1 MISFRLRGKSRC
13 CIMSIINMKYC
24 NCAEVCIRLFRKES
38 IMINKQTVAN
48 KIENHPYRNSL
59 LAIADLLNEHGIQT
73 KPFILK
79 DINELNA
86 IDNSFIAQVS
96 LNNNTYFCFILDITG
111 EYLIWYNPL
120 SLKKEK
126 IKKKYFIEIHTGP
139 ILLYSVDKIINEED
153 YSYKSK
159 AYKVKELIDK
169 IPFLAAVILI
179 LLLLIFIYTGKL
191 TNINHI
197 LYIIGLLG
205 GVLISFSIVRYENGH
220 DSFLSKK
227 LCHIGPKVDCFSVLH
242 SKASNIFGIEWSKIG
257 FAYFTGILSLVIINC
272 EDEYIFHHAAIFN
285 LIALPYIVYS
295 LYTQIFKVKR
305 VCLMCITI
313 IVILLYLITISIT
326 GNTDNSMHIDSNIL
340 VKDFLLYTFYSLIA
354 LWSVNIHTVLSDT
367 EKKNKYNQTLINEL
381 KYNKHVFKSLLEQG
395 TKIEEIP
402 SDLTINIGNPIG
414 NTRILKICNPY
425 CIHCS
430 MSHKELE
437 KIIDSSEIYFQI
449 LFAPIQPLDDTKN
462 NPIKLFLALRDKHD
476 ESFMHGVLKEWY
488 NEKNKDYESF
498 RKKFI
503 ISDALIE
510 QQNQKLES
518 LIEWCAR
525 NQIEYT
531 PTFYINGYHLPDDYY
546 TYKDLPFLF
555 A

>member
-1 MISFRLRGKSRC
+1 
-13 CIMSIINMKYC
+13 MKYC

-59 LAIADLLNEHGIQT
+59 LSIADLLNEYGIII

-79 DINELNA
+79 SISELNA

-96 LNNNTYFCFILDITG
+96 LSNNTYFCFINDITD

-120 SLKKEK
+120 SQKKEK
-126 IKKKYFIEIHTGP
+126 IKKSYFIDIHTGP

-153 YSYKSK
+153 YSHKSK
-159 AYKVKELIDK
+159 TYLVKEMIDK
-169 IPFLAAVILI
+169 IPFLSAAILI
-179 LLLLIFIYTGKL
+179 LLLLILIYTGKL

-205 GVLISFSIVRYENGH
+205 GVLISFSIVRYENGQ
-220 DSFLSKK
+220 DSFLSKS
-227 LCHIGPKVDCFSVLH
+227 LCQIGSKVDCYSVLH
-242 SKASNIFGIEWSKIG
+242 SKSSNIFGIEWSKIG
-257 FAYFTGILSLVIINC
+257 FAYFTGILSTVILNY
-272 EDEYIFHHAAIFN
+272 ENEYVFHHAAIFN
-285 LIALPYIVYS
+285 MIALPYIVYS
-295 LYTQIFKVKR
+295 LYTQIFKLKR
-305 VCLMCITI
+305 LCLMCTTI
-313 IVILLYLITISIT
+313 IAIQLFLITLSIT
-326 GNTDNSMHIDSNIL
+326 DDSMFIAPNGL
-340 VKDFLLYTFYSLIA
+340 VKDSLLYILYSLIA
-354 LWSVNIHTVLSDT
+354 LWSINIHIVLSDT
-367 EKKNKYNQTLINEL
+367 EKKNKYNQTLNNEL
-381 KYNKHVFKSLLEQG
+381 KYNKHVFKSLLGQG

-402 SDLTINIGNPIG
+402 SDLTINIGNPNG
-414 NTRILKICNPY
+414 NARILKICNPY

-449 LFAPIQPLDDTKN
+449 LFAPIHPLDDTKN
-462 NPIKLFLALRDKHD
+462 DPIKLFLALRDEHD

-498 RKKFI
+498 RNRFI

-510 QQNQKLES
+510 QQNQKLEL
-518 LIEWCAR
+518 LIEWCAK

-531 PTFYINGYHLPDDYY
+531 PTFFINGYHLPDEYY